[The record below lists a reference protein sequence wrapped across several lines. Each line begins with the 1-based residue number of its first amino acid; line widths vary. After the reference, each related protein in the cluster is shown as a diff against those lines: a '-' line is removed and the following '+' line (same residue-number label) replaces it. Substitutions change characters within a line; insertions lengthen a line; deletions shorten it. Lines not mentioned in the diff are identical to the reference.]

1 MNQRL
6 VRFTNSM
13 VNSKLIRKLAD
24 NGQAILCTIHQ
35 PSAILLA
42 EFDRLLFLQRGG
54 QTVYFGDLGKN
65 FTTLINYFEKYGAP
79 KCPPEANP
87 AEWMLEVIG
96 AAPGS
101 KANQDYYDVWLK
113 SSEFQEM
120 NLELDLMLKSLLKA
134 A

>member
-1 MNQRL
+1 M
-6 VRFTNSM
+6 
-13 VNSKLIRKLAD
+13 
-24 NGQAILCTIHQ
+24 CTIHQ

-120 NLELDLMLKSLLKA
+120 NLELDLMLEELVKSRLTMIQTGSNLMLHLIGSSICLLQSVF
-134 A
+134 

>member
-1 MNQRL
+1 MVEQFTL
-6 VRFTNSM
+6 V
-13 VNSKLIRKLAD
+13 
-24 NGQAILCTIHQ
+24 
-35 PSAILLA
+35 
-42 EFDRLLFLQRGG
+42 
-54 QTVYFGDLGKN
+54 FGEN

-101 KANQDYYDVWLK
+101 KANQDYYEVWLK

-120 NLELDLMLKSLLKA
+120 NLELDLMLEELVKKPLDDDPDRLKP
-134 A
+134 